1 MLKIEISKAKED
13 LSKLINLVNKGER
26 VIITNNNKPVA
37 DIVKH
42 AEKKGRQLG
51 FLRGKLTIPDNF
63 NDEDDEIN
71 TMFYGK

>member
-42 AEKKGRQLG
+42 VEKKERQLG

-71 TMFYGK
+71 AMFNGK

>member
-13 LSKLINLVNKGER
+13 LSRLINLVNKGER

-42 AEKKGRQLG
+42 AGKKERQLG

-71 TMFYGK
+71 SMFYGK